1 MKKLTVYTNKLVTL
15 GNTYVGRID
24 KDSYATS
31 TNPTTFYTGEIGNY
45 NVPHVITAPLY
56 IGGPAVSAPT
66 DDQSNKALSIANKLA
81 AKLTKEQIELVKSK
95 LEVKTLQ

>member
-1 MKKLTVYTNKLVTL
+1 MMTKPKTDVEAFTL
-15 GNTYVGRID
+15 
-24 KDSYATS
+24 A
-31 TNPTTFYTGEIGNY
+31 
-45 NVPHVITAPLY
+45 LQL
-56 IGGPAVSAPT
+56 AVSAPT

>member
-1 MKKLTVYTNKLVTL
+1 MMTKPKTDIEAFTL
-15 GNTYVGRID
+15 
-24 KDSYATS
+24 A
-31 TNPTTFYTGEIGNY
+31 
-45 NVPHVITAPLY
+45 LQL
-56 IGGPAVSAPT
+56 AVSAPT

>member
-1 MKKLTVYTNKLVTL
+1 MTKPKTDIEAFTL
-15 GNTYVGRID
+15 
-24 KDSYATS
+24 A
-31 TNPTTFYTGEIGNY
+31 
-45 NVPHVITAPLY
+45 LQL
-56 IGGPAVSAPT
+56 AVSAPT

>member
-1 MKKLTVYTNKLVTL
+1 MKISTMTKPKTDIEAFTL
-15 GNTYVGRID
+15 
-24 KDSYATS
+24 A
-31 TNPTTFYTGEIGNY
+31 
-45 NVPHVITAPLY
+45 LQL
-56 IGGPAVSAPT
+56 AVSAPT